1 MRTFSNNFR
10 ESLRGVR
17 QLQGIV
23 TYFSE
28 DSFYILTTEDSNNLT
43 TELDDILVTQKGPV
57 EIMGNELFSINPMFN
72 VDLLKTVCKNV
83 QFETSKNI
91 SIGTK
96 VNVKIGV
103 KVGDAYE
110 YMNYGNFIVRKNT
123 YRADTNSYLITAYDK
138 MMQSMI
144 KYDDNPLEI
153 EFPITVKDFIIAI
166 CNKFEWKY
174 SLDKMGGDFVNQDK
188 FIPQDLY
195 KGQDMTYRDIL
206 DEMSQ
211 IVAGNLLF
219 DLDDTLIIKYFNK
232 VLRYDEKNG
241 VSDNDLKDINVV
253 FGEKYGPVNSLLVTT
268 EGNVTLDN
276 IKDQTSI
283 DENGETKFNINNNH
297 FLNTYGDEFKTITDI
312 FNQIKGIEYYLF
324 DFDTTGLLIYE
335 PLDSFMVRHNDIDYN
350 CLMLNDDIKLTT
362 GIVETS
368 YGEKPEENVD
378 EYTSVTPQDKKINNA
393 LIKVDKA
400 NAEIQ
405 LKVNKGDVVSE
416 INLSPEV
423 VELKGNRVVIDSTYF
438 KVDETGKI
446 IATSCEIGGF
456 NTNDKS
462 FSKNVS
468 GIYDYNLFDTN
479 LIASYIMD
487 ELPLDN
493 NLENILDADN
503 NGVVNPV
510 DYAKIKD
517 IIDGKTTNTK
527 NVEGSFEINSTNPKN
542 CISIKDKNNNIVSS
556 LGMGGINTTYLT
568 CNNIICGYPSNSFN
582 DFIRATIN
590 GETGKITCVSLEQT
604 SLKENKKNFEKYENA
619 LQELKKIDIY
629 KYNLK
634 NESDNEKKHLG
645 FVIGDDFKYS
655 DLITSQDNKGVDNYS
670 FTSLCLQAI
679 KEQQVQIENLQNQI
693 NELKEMIKNGKYKN
707 K

>member
-1 MRTFSNNFR
+1 MRTFSDNFR

-23 TYFSE
+23 TYYSE
-28 DSFYILTTEDSNNLT
+28 DSFYVLTTEDSNNLT

-57 EIMGNELFSINPMFN
+57 EIMGNELFSINPVFN

-110 YMNYGNFIVRKNT
+110 YMNYGNFIVRENT
-123 YRADTNSYLITAYDK
+123 YQADTNSYLITAYDK

-144 KYDDNPLEI
+144 KYDDDPLEI
-153 EFPITVKDFIIAI
+153 EFPITIKDFIIAI

-174 SLDKMGGDFVNQDK
+174 SLDRMGGDFVNQDK
-188 FIPQDLY
+188 PILQDLY

-241 VSDNDLKDINVV
+241 VSDNDLKDINIV

-297 FLNTYGDEFKTITDI
+297 FLNTYVNEFKSITDI

-362 GIVETS
+362 GLVETS

-400 NAEIQ
+400 NAKIR

-438 KVDETGKI
+438 KVNEDGKI
-446 IATSCEIGGF
+446 TATSGDIGNWNINNNSLWHEIKPAY
-456 NTNDKS
+456 NYTQDDLTRIRSIILEEITPTQEDYDKYDLENKGS
-462 FSKNVS
+462 IDTTDYVKIKNLIEANIS
-468 GIYDYNLFDTN
+468 NSNPGKLLFDTSDWAN
-479 LIASYIMD
+479 PIKIVNS
-487 ELPLDN
+487 N
-493 NLENILDADN
+493 NE
-503 NGVVNPV
+503 
-510 DYAKIKD
+510 
-517 IIDGKTTNTK
+517 IISAFGIGGSWTK
-527 NVEGSFEINSTNPKN
+527 HE
-542 CISIKDKNNNIVSS
+542 
-556 LGMGGINTTYLT
+556 
-568 CNNIICGYPSNSFN
+568 
-582 DFIRATIN
+582 
-590 GETGKITCVSLEQT
+590 
-604 SLKENKKNFEKYENA
+604 
-619 LQELKKIDIY
+619 
-629 KYNLK
+629 
-634 NESDNEKKHLG
+634 
-645 FVIGDDFKYS
+645 
-655 DLITSQDNKGVDNYS
+655 
-670 FTSLCLQAI
+670 
-679 KEQQVQIENLQNQI
+679 
-693 NELKEMIKNGKYKN
+693 
-707 K
+707 

>member
-1 MRTFSNNFR
+1 MRAFSDNFR

-57 EIMGNELFSINPMFN
+57 EIMGNELFSINPVFN

-91 SIGTK
+91 LVGTK
-96 VNVKIGV
+96 VNIKIGV

-110 YMNYGNFIVRKNT
+110 YMNYGNFIVRENT
-123 YRADTNSYLITAYDK
+123 YKADTNSYLITAYDK

-144 KYDDNPLEI
+144 KYDDDPLEI

-166 CNKFEWKY
+166 CNKFDWKY

-188 FIPQDLY
+188 SIPQDLY

-253 FGEKYGPVNSLLVTT
+253 FGEKYGPVNSLLITT
-268 EGNVTLDN
+268 EGNVTLNN

-362 GIVETS
+362 GLVETS

-423 VELKGNRVVIDSTYF
+423 VKLKGNRVVIDSTYF
-438 KVDETGKI
+438 KVDEYGKI
-446 IATSCEIGGF
+446 TATSGDIGNWNIDNNSLWHEIKPTY
-456 NTNDKS
+456 NYTQDDLTRIRN
-462 FSKNVS
+462 
-468 GIYDYNLFDTN
+468 IILEEITPTQEDYNKYDLENKGSIDSTDYVKIRNLIEANISNSNPGKLLFDT
-479 LIASYIMD
+479 SD
-487 ELPLDN
+487 W
-493 NLENILDADN
+493 
-503 NGVVNPV
+503 VNPI
-510 DYAKIKD
+510 KIVNSNNE
-517 IIDGKTTNTK
+517 IISSFGIGGSWTK
-527 NVEGSFEINSTNPKN
+527 YG
-542 CISIKDKNNNIVSS
+542 
-556 LGMGGINTTYLT
+556 
-568 CNNIICGYPSNSFN
+568 
-582 DFIRATIN
+582 
-590 GETGKITCVSLEQT
+590 Q
-604 SLKENKKNFEKYENA
+604 
-619 LQELKKIDIY
+619 
-629 KYNLK
+629 
-634 NESDNEKKHLG
+634 
-645 FVIGDDFKYS
+645 
-655 DLITSQDNKGVDNYS
+655 
-670 FTSLCLQAI
+670 
-679 KEQQVQIENLQNQI
+679 
-693 NELKEMIKNGKYKN
+693 
-707 K
+707 

>member
-43 TELDDILVTQKGPV
+43 TELDDILVTQKGPI
-57 EIMGNELFSINPMFN
+57 EIMGNELFSINPVFN

-110 YMNYGNFIVRKNT
+110 YMNYGNFIVRENT
-123 YRADTNSYLITAYDK
+123 YQADTNSYLITAYDK

-153 EFPITVKDFIIAI
+153 EFPITIKDFIIAI

-188 FIPQDLY
+188 PILQDLY

-362 GIVETS
+362 GLVETS

-438 KVDETGKI
+438 KVNEDGKI
-446 IATSCEIGGF
+446 IATSGDVGNWNIDNNSLWHEIKPAY
-456 NTNDKS
+456 NYTQDDLTRIRN
-462 FSKNVS
+462 
-468 GIYDYNLFDTN
+468 IILEEITPTQEDYNKYDLENKGSIDSTDYVKIRNLIEANISNSNPGKLLFDTSDWAN
-479 LIASYIMD
+479 PIKIVNS
-487 ELPLDN
+487 N
-493 NLENILDADN
+493 NE
-503 NGVVNPV
+503 
-510 DYAKIKD
+510 
-517 IIDGKTTNTK
+517 IISSFGIGGSWTK
-527 NVEGSFEINSTNPKN
+527 YG
-542 CISIKDKNNNIVSS
+542 
-556 LGMGGINTTYLT
+556 
-568 CNNIICGYPSNSFN
+568 
-582 DFIRATIN
+582 
-590 GETGKITCVSLEQT
+590 Q
-604 SLKENKKNFEKYENA
+604 
-619 LQELKKIDIY
+619 
-629 KYNLK
+629 
-634 NESDNEKKHLG
+634 
-645 FVIGDDFKYS
+645 
-655 DLITSQDNKGVDNYS
+655 
-670 FTSLCLQAI
+670 
-679 KEQQVQIENLQNQI
+679 
-693 NELKEMIKNGKYKN
+693 
-707 K
+707 

>member
-1 MRTFSNNFR
+1 MRTFGNNFR

-43 TELDDILVTQKGPV
+43 TELNDMLVTQKGPV
-57 EIMGNELFSINPMFN
+57 EIMGNELFSINPVFN

-123 YRADTNSYLITAYDK
+123 YQADTNSYLITAYDK

-144 KYDDNPLEI
+144 KYDDDPLEI
-153 EFPITVKDFIIAI
+153 EFPITIKDFIIAI

-188 FIPQDLY
+188 PILQDLY

-297 FLNTYGDEFKTITDI
+297 LLNTYGDEFKTITDI

-335 PLDSFMVRHNDIDYN
+335 PLDSFMVRHNNIDYN

-362 GIVETS
+362 GLVETS

-438 KVDETGKI
+438 KVDEDGKI
-446 IATSCEIGGF
+446 TATSGDIGNWNIDNNSLWHEIKPAY
-456 NTNDKS
+456 NYTQDDLTRIRN
-462 FSKNVS
+462 
-468 GIYDYNLFDTN
+468 IILEEITPTQEDYNKYDLENKGSIDSTDYVKIRNLIEANISNSNPGKLLFDTSDWAN
-479 LIASYIMD
+479 PIKIVNS
-487 ELPLDN
+487 N
-493 NLENILDADN
+493 NE
-503 NGVVNPV
+503 
-510 DYAKIKD
+510 
-517 IIDGKTTNTK
+517 IISSFGIGGSWTK
-527 NVEGSFEINSTNPKN
+527 YG
-542 CISIKDKNNNIVSS
+542 
-556 LGMGGINTTYLT
+556 
-568 CNNIICGYPSNSFN
+568 
-582 DFIRATIN
+582 
-590 GETGKITCVSLEQT
+590 Q
-604 SLKENKKNFEKYENA
+604 
-619 LQELKKIDIY
+619 
-629 KYNLK
+629 
-634 NESDNEKKHLG
+634 
-645 FVIGDDFKYS
+645 
-655 DLITSQDNKGVDNYS
+655 
-670 FTSLCLQAI
+670 
-679 KEQQVQIENLQNQI
+679 
-693 NELKEMIKNGKYKN
+693 
-707 K
+707 